1 MKKSLCTK
9 IVAIIAMMVIMLA
22 GNSALAYVGDG
33 YSIDIP
39 STYTS
44 GGDNAWVNATSKSTV
59 NVQVVENTSG
69 ETISQSSLQDS
80 IDSLKQSY
88 SGIVIEKSEITKLNG
103 MDALHIVSS
112 VSGMYLEQ
120 YAVIGGSKV
129 YVLTLGA
136 MEKSWLSS
144 SEATG
149 IVSSFKVTGA
159 STSGTGTST
168 GTTNTVN
175 NVINSVNNTINNT
188 TNNTNTDNKITN
200 TDDDDDDEDEKTSKK
215 KSSKSDDDDDEEN
228 TWIIV
233 AIVAGVIVFALI
245 AIIII
250 VAIVVS
256 GKKKQ
261 QY

>member
-1 MKKSLCTK
+1 MKKSFCAK
-9 IVAIIAMMVIMLA
+9 IVAIIAMAVIMLA
-22 GNSALAYVGDG
+22 GNSALAYTGDG

-44 GGDNAWVNATSKSTV
+44 GGENAWVNASSKSTV
-59 NVQVVENTSG
+59 NIQIVANTSG
-69 ETISQSSLQDS
+69 ETISQSSLQES
-80 IDSLKQSY
+80 VDSLKQSY

-103 MDALHIVSS
+103 MDALHIVSN

-120 YAVIGGSKV
+120 YAVVTSSKV

-136 MEKSWLSS
+136 MDKTFLSS
-144 SEATG
+144 SEASG
-149 IVSSFKVTGA
+149 IVGSFKVTGA
-159 STSGTGTST
+159 SSTST
-168 GTTNTVN
+168 STIGTTSTN
-175 NVINSVNNTINNT
+175 NVINTINNSVNNTTNNT
-188 TNNTNTDNKITN
+188 TNTDNKITN
-200 TDDDDDDEDEKTSKK
+200 VDDDDDDEEENKSSKK
-215 KSSKSDDDDDEEN
+215 KSSKSDDDEDEN
-228 TWIIV
+228 TWVII